1 MTTTLIDD
9 LGVAE
14 QRQVTETLHD
24 IMAAA
29 KAKDFERLAAHHLDG
44 PKFSK
49 FDDFEPLERQ
59 DAVTARRSEE
69 EGIGGVDNFAYELEG
84 LQVDVFG
91 PAAVATFVFHYSFD
105 AEGEHVAL
113 RARATMVFVRRDQA
127 WLIAHEHFS
136 PFVAN
141 G

>member
-1 MTTTLIDD
+1 MTALIED
-9 LGVAE
+9 LASP
-14 QRQVTETLHD
+14 QQLQVTETLHD

-29 KAKDFERLAAHHLDG
+29 ADKDFERLAAHHLDG
-44 PKFSK
+44 PKFTK

-59 DAVTARRSEE
+59 DATTARNAEE
-69 EGIGGVDNFAYELEG
+69 EGLGAVDNFAYELEG

-91 PAAVATFVFHYSFD
+91 PTAIATFVFHYSFD
-105 AEGEHVAL
+105 ADGEHVAL
-113 RARATMVFVRRDQA
+113 RARATMVFVRRDDA

-136 PFVAN
+136 AFAGN